1 MTVQIYTGQDSLGT
15 PQTSSHSHEQM
26 ALIQILK
33 RCWST
38 FHQGEEFYTFA
49 ANVQKPSADL
59 VVVSRYGIG
68 IVELKHYSGK
78 ISVGGGDAWFA
89 GNERIKSGCYSNP
102 HQQVYDYASRIRHT
116 LLNPSGAIP
125 FLPGKPFEWETFRLN
140 TAVCF
145 TNPDAEI
152 GGISASSRSGE
163 LKPRSAWERFQIVS
177 LDGFVDWVAALRFGV
192 EFQKGKVFA
201 PHTLT
206 NSMIQLIARSA
217 LGGTPWEEVQ
227 PLMPTG
233 EPYGFLYLIDSGEEA
248 FRYSLVSDEVHIGRD
263 IDMDVSIP
271 ERFSTVSR
279 NQACIEKQSDGIYFT
294 DVGSRHGSTLNGQ
307 RVYKD
312 KPKKLNHGDRII
324 LGRQDTPGGQ
334 CELEFLLPGGVFA
347 AHTAISTW
355 G

>member
-1 MTVQIYTGQDSLGT
+1 MTVQIFTGQDSKGI
-15 PQTSSHSHEQM
+15 PQTSSHTHEQM
-26 ALIQILK
+26 ALIDILK
-33 RCWST
+33 RCWSK
-38 FHQGEEFYTFA
+38 FHQGEEFYAFA
-49 ANVQKPSADL
+49 ANVQKPPADL

-78 ISVGGGDAWFA
+78 ISVGGGDSWFA
-89 GNERIKSGCYSNP
+89 GNVRIESGRYSNP
-102 HQQVYDYASRIRHT
+102 HQQVYNYASEIRRT
-116 LLNPSGAIP
+116 LLNPSGSIP
-125 FLPGKPFEWETFRLN
+125 FLPGKAFEWETFHLH

-152 GGISASSRSGE
+152 GGIGASSRRGE
-163 LKPRSAWERFQIVS
+163 LKPLSAWERFQVIS
-177 LDGFVDWVAALRFGV
+177 IDGFVDWGSAMRFDA
-192 EFQKGKVFA
+192 EFKKGKAFA
-201 PHTLT
+201 PYTLT

-233 EPYGFLYLIDSGEEA
+233 EPYGFLYLIESGEEA
-248 FRYSLVSDEVHIGRD
+248 FRYSLISHEVHIGRD
-263 IDMDVSIP
+263 VNIGVSIP
-271 ERFSTVSR
+271 ERFVTVSR
-279 NQACIEKQSDGIYFT
+279 DHACIEKQSDGIYFT
-294 DVGSRHGSTLNGQ
+294 DVGSKHGSTLNGQ

-334 CELEFLLPGGVFA
+334 CELEFLLPSGIFA

-355 G
+355 S